1 MHAYD
6 GLSTQAASSRMFQVA
21 AGPAAAAWQT
31 DSLQMKGPQEA
42 GSRRSLRQQRG
53 QCDHGHSNDGMHV
66 LRKYDEDHSAIAHAT
81 RWEQLHRAK
90 CHTEV
95 ASWQMM

>member
-1 MHAYD
+1 
-6 GLSTQAASSRMFQVA
+6 
-21 AGPAAAAWQT
+21 
-31 DSLQMKGPQEA
+31 MKGPQEA